1 MIGPT
6 EADAQ
11 DQSLWPIINRDQSP
25 TTMRRINLL
34 SKNPAFTYLHPPNYE
49 PMRIAGYIDHPRL
62 KITIF
67 QQENRYSLKLETA
80 LHEQTYKLRKG
91 GAIETTEDVRRLV
104 DAEFLEQIEE
114 EFKHMHRI
122 QRNALSR
129 LAPSDTED
137 DEFPTII

>member
-1 MIGPT
+1 
-6 EADAQ
+6 
-11 DQSLWPIINRDQSP
+11 
-25 TTMRRINLL
+25 
-34 SKNPAFTYLHPPNYE
+34 
-49 PMRIAGYIDHPRL
+49 MRIAGYIDHPRL

-91 GAIETTEDVRRLV
+91 GSIETTEDVRRLV
-104 DAEFLEQIEE
+104 DTEFLEQIEE

-129 LAPSDTED
+129 LAPTDTED